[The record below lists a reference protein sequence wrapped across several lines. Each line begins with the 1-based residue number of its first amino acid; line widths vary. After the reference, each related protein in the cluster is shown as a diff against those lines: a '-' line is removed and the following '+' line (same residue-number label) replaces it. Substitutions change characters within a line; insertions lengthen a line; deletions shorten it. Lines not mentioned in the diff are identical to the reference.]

1 MHLFCPIMGRK
12 LDFWLPFPED
22 RSVAGLTSSK
32 IAVSGRGTDQF
43 KIRDLFTDDRRNS
56 GFPSTMDVERRVPKA
71 TEEEF

>member
-22 RSVAGLTSSK
+22 RSVSGLISSK
-32 IAVSGRGTDQF
+32 IAASGRRTDQF

-56 GFPSTMDVERRVPKA
+56 
-71 TEEEF
+71 